1 MPLSDK
7 RLTARRTV
15 AVLTGAA
22 LVWMATAGPALAA
35 PCYRPQEVNA
45 KYVRLLQ
52 TELMVATL
60 TCRYQTNLGFE
71 QKYNAFV
78 HKFNGR
84 LGHHIGVIRAHFKR
98 EYGAGFERQYD
109 RFSTDLANQAS
120 QRAQGGGSYCANTA
134 WMFDEILTMPV
145 SELESFA
152 ASIHLA
158 PIANA
163 QACQP
168 VAPVQPRTQRA
179 ATPPQQ

>member
-7 RLTARRTV
+7 NLVARRAV
-15 AVLTGAA
+15 AAVTGVA
-22 LVWMATAGPALAA
+22 LVWMATAGSALSA
-35 PCYRPQEVNA
+35 PCYRPPEVNA
-45 KYVRLLQ
+45 KHVRLLQ

-60 TCRYQTNLGFE
+60 TCRHHTALNFE
-71 QKYNAFV
+71 QKYNSFV

-84 LGHHIGVIRAHFKR
+84 IGHHIGVIRAHFKR

-120 QRAQGGGSYCANTA
+120 QRAQGGGAYCANTA
-134 WMFDEILTMPV
+134 WLFDEILSMPV

-168 VAPVQPRTQRA
+168 VAPVPLRTQRA
-179 ATPPQQ
+179 AAPPQQ